1 MRIIKIEANE
11 LGGHDNQTIFN
22 ATVPVPE
29 GWAIIPD
36 DMEIP
41 STFPF
46 VDLTVRDGIVTE
58 MREGVMPPTPEPEYA
73 PSTDEVLDA
82 LLGVTE

>member
-1 MRIIKIEANE
+1 MRLIEITANE
-11 LGGHDNQTIFN
+11 LGGHDNMNIITGD
-22 ATVPVPE
+22 APE
-29 GWAIIPD
+29 LSGWAIIPD

>member
-1 MRIIKIEANE
+1 MRLIEITANE
-11 LGGHDNQTIFN
+11 LGGHDNMNIITGD
-22 ATVPVPE
+22 APE
-29 GWAIIPD
+29 LIEWAEIPD

-46 VDLTVRDGIVTE
+46 VDLTVRDGIVIE

>member
-1 MRIIKIEANE
+1 MRLIEINALEN
-11 LGGHDNQTIFN
+11 GAHDNFTTSDVI
-22 ATVPVPE
+22 PVPD

-46 VDLTVRDGIVTE
+46 VDLTVRDGFVTE
-58 MREGVMPPTPEPEYA
+58 MREGVMPPTPEPEEQ
-73 PSTDEVLDA
+73 PTTDEILDA

>member
-1 MRIIKIEANE
+1 MRLIEINALEN
-11 LGGHDNQTIFN
+11 GAHDNM
-22 ATVPVPE
+22 TVFDAIPVPE

-58 MREGVMPPTPEPEYA
+58 MREGVMPPTPEPESA